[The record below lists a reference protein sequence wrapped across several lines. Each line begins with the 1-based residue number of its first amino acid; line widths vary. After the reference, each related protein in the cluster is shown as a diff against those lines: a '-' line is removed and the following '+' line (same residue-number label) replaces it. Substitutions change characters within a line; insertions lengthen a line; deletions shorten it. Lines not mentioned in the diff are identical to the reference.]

1 MTDTSYKYVGKRRRL
16 VEGFDK
22 VTGMAEYVAD
32 LVVPRMLYG
41 RPILSPYAHA
51 NIVSIDKSVAET
63 MPGVVAVLT
72 ADELPSKDYVITS
85 RNSAILAKGKV
96 LFVGQPVVVVV
107 AESELEA
114 ADAAEEVVIEYD
126 VLPAAIDL
134 MEAIKPDAPTLWP
147 NGLPTGED
155 MSNLHAQTEKT
166 DEKKNETLNNV
177 HGQTH
182 QARGDVEAG
191 FAEADVVVERT
202 YRTSMVHQSYM
213 EPHACL
219 AEPDRYGRNLTIYTS
234 TQGKFVVRDEV
245 SKALSMPANR
255 VKVIPMEF
263 GGGFGAKYGIID
275 PLTSSVAMALK
286 RPVRIVLSRSEDLLT
301 TMPAPAMVIELK
313 TGAKKD
319 GTLTAIQ
326 ARAFIDN
333 GVFPFNHGG
342 IISMLLG
349 GLYKCDNFKMDC
361 YEVHTNKPPIGAY
374 RAPGSPQA
382 TFAMDCNMDDM
393 ARELG
398 IDLLEFR
405 LQNAAEEGDPMG
417 HGQPWPAIGIKK
429 CMELMKE
436 HPAWKNRDTNPNE
449 GIGIS
454 VGGWP
459 TFMSPAEA
467 ICRVDSDGTVGIEV
481 GSVDISGVNSSF
493 VLVAAEVLGVN
504 PDQVILIPTDTN
516 GPYAPNSG
524 GSQVTYSVAGAVR
537 MAAENAKKKLIEV
550 ASKKFEADPQD
561 IEIVEGEARVKG
573 VPSRTISVGAL
584 ASMARSTPG
593 GTGPIVGD
601 GNAAMKDPA
610 PCFVTHLVKI
620 AIDPDTGKVR
630 PLQYVG
636 VQDVG
641 FAINP
646 MMVEGQMH
654 GGMVQGLGMS
664 LYEAMVYDEHGQL
677 MTGSFMDYCVPRAD
691 QVPSIDTIMLKNPSS
706 NGPFGARGVGEPPII
721 GAAAALSNAI
731 KDATGKRLTQLPMTH
746 QTVWQAL
753 HNGA

>member
-1 MTDTSYKYVGKRRRL
+1 MTQTEYKYVGKRRKL

-22 VTGMAEYVAD
+22 ITGMAEYVAD
-32 LVVPRMLYG
+32 LVVPRMAYG

-72 ADELPSKDYVITS
+72 AYDLPTKDNVITS
-85 RNSAILAKGKV
+85 RKSAILAKGKV
-96 LFVGQPVVVVV
+96 LFLGQPVVVVV

-114 ADAAEEVVIEYD
+114 ADAAEEVMIEYE

-166 DEKKNETLNNV
+166 DEKKNEKLNNV

-182 QARGDVEAG
+182 QARGDVDAG
-191 FAEADVVVERT
+191 FAEADLIVERT
-202 YRTSMVHQSYM
+202 YRTNMVHQSYM
-213 EPHACL
+213 EPHACI
-219 AEPDRYGRNLTIYTS
+219 AEPDRYGRSLTVYTS

-245 SKALSMPANR
+245 SKALSMPASR
-255 VKVIPMEF
+255 VKVVAMEF

-275 PLTSSVAMALK
+275 PLTSSVAMAVK
-286 RPVRIVLSRSEDLLT
+286 RPVRIVLSRSEDFLT

-333 GVFPFNHGG
+333 GIFPFNHGG
-342 IISMLLG
+342 LLTMLLG
-349 GLYKCDNFKMDC
+349 GYYKCDNFKIDC
-361 YEVHTNKPPIGAY
+361 YEVHTNKPAVGAY

-382 TFAMDCNMDDM
+382 TFALDCNMDDM

-405 LQNAAEEGDPMG
+405 LQNAAGEGDPMG

-429 CMELMKE
+429 CLERMKE

-467 ICRVDSDGTVGIEV
+467 ICRVDTDGTVGIEV

-493 VLVAAEVLGVN
+493 VLVAAEVLGVS
-504 PDQVILIPTDTN
+504 PDQVVLIPTDTN

-537 MAAENAKKKLIEV
+537 MAAESAKKKLLEV
-550 ASKKFEADPQD
+550 ASKKFEADPLD
-561 IEIVEGEARVKG
+561 IEIVEGQARVKG
-573 VPSRTISVGAL
+573 VPSRTVPIGEL
-584 ASMARSTPG
+584 AHLARSTGG
-593 GTGPIVGD
+593 GTGPIVGE

-610 PCFVTHLVKI
+610 PCFVTHLVKV
-620 AIDPDTGKVR
+620 AIDPDTAKVET
-630 PLQYVG
+630 LQYVG

-664 LYEAMVYDEHGQL
+664 LYESMVYDEHGQL
-677 MTGSFMDYCVPRAD
+677 MTGSFMDYCLPKAHD
-691 QVPSIDTIMLKNPSS
+691 VPSIETIMLENPST

-731 KDATGKRLTQLPMTH
+731 KDATGKRLTQIPMTR
-746 QTVWQAL
+746 QNVWRAL
-753 HNGA
+753 HN